1 MVYPHALSDSTAAW
15 WAALLRLDNQITGG
29 FYMDYSAMAAHYDD
43 IMVLGQ
49 YYDYPAIAE
58 HLAAVTDVSQVL
70 EVGIG
75 TGLVVEHLLKYR
87 SDYDAVTGVDITSGM
102 LAIAR
107 ERLQF
112 FPQVDLHEQNVVD
125 LDLGGRA
132 YDLAFSYGGIWYFVP
147 DGDSYAMV
155 SHIRDDQG
163 NARGLERVAAHL
175 AQGGRLLLGIQD
187 PHSGYS
193 RSLGDGTTY
202 TQRLFPLDGGFRKEY
217 LLTEDGA
224 AGAPMVH
231 QVTDYRVY
239 AFQEAL
245 DLLSGCGL
253 RAAPGQ
259 RRHGSKF
266 LEFAQAQPRMEA
278 IWPLSLPWGSSVPAR
293 WAAR

>member
-1 MVYPHALSDSTAAW
+1 
-15 WAALLRLDNQITGG
+15 
-29 FYMDYSAMAAHYDD
+29 MDYSAMAPHYDD

-49 YYDYPAIAE
+49 YYDYEAVAE
-58 HLAAVTDVSQVL
+58 HLAAVTDARKVL
-70 EVGIG
+70 EVGVG
-75 TGLVVEHLLKYR
+75 TGLVVQYLLKYR
-87 SDYDAVTGVDITSGM
+87 SDYDVVTGVDITSDM
-102 LAIAR
+102 LAVAR

-112 FPQVDLHEQNVVD
+112 FPEVDLQEQNVVH
-125 LDLGGRA
+125 LDLSGRA

-175 AQGGRLLLGIQD
+175 ERGGLLLLGIQN

-202 TQRLFPLDGGFRKEY
+202 AQRLFPLDGGFRKEY
-217 LLTEDGA
+217 LLTQDDAG
-224 AGAPMVH
+224 GAPLVH

-245 DLLSGCGL
+245 DLLTGCGL
-253 RAAPGQ
+253 RPVSED
-259 RRHGSKF
+259 RRHGPKF
-266 LEFAQAQPRMEA
+266 LEFAQA
-278 IWPLSLPWGSSVPAR
+278 
-293 WAAR
+293 